1 MHKYY
6 KMESRRWVEMVVKGK
21 PKFKKTVNIAIC
33 KAKSQ
38 KERNQ
43 HLDAR
48 VGLSSWG
55 WGGDWGGA

>member
-1 MHKYY
+1 
-6 KMESRRWVEMVVKGK
+6 MVVKGK

-55 WGGDWGGA
+55 WGGGIGEVHDWHI